1 MSMTYTDSNYTFTAA
16 TPERKYI
23 KYLAQIAKYNSD
35 GYEPTRKEVQV
46 WLGDPDPTK
55 PNDWNR
61 KEARHAQR
69 QARREGKEV
78 PAWVPTLLKS
88 RSNWGCSR
96 WAAMHKAGLIRSER
110 VGNTVRYQITA
121 DGLMLLHSV
130 R

>member
-1 MSMTYTDSNYTFTAA
+1 MSAYYTDSNYTFTGA
-16 TPERKYI
+16 TPDCKYI

-61 KEARHAQR
+61 KLIARCKRNGLDYKDLERA
-69 QARREGKEV
+69 
-78 PAWVPTLLKS
+78 
-88 RSNWGCSR
+88 SNWGNSR
-96 WAAMHKAGLIRSER
+96 WAAMKQAGLIRSER

>member
-1 MSMTYTDSNYTFTAA
+1 MSTYYTDSNYTFTGA
-16 TPERKYI
+16 TPDCKYI

-61 KEARHAQR
+61 REAARVVRAS
-69 QARREGKEV
+69 RREGKEI

-96 WAAMHKAGLIRSER
+96 WAAMKQAGLIRSER

-121 DGLMLLHSV
+121 DGLLLLHSV